1 MEPANLIRYKKKDI
15 TIRTNT
21 GVLNMIF
28 LRKEFRELSPVFMA
42 KLYNPRWKFWQS
54 VL

>member
-1 MEPANLIRYKKKDI
+1 MEPANLIRCKKKDI

-42 KLYNPRWKFWQS
+42 KLYNPR
-54 VL
+54 